1 MIEQTDC
8 SQDDFSQE
16 NESLNNLLLTY
27 SQYLLPKAGLG
38 NNFLE
43 AIEQLLTGL
52 KSLRSDTN
60 LTAIITPEIKSE
72 LCINQIPTKGWSIE
86 EVIQYIIIN
95 YLGNVPNYSGGYAP
109 LNIVPPSLTPAILAK
124 IACAII
130 NPNLANE
137 TYAGKTIEAEQL
149 AISHIAEI
157 VGFDQKLAGGY
168 FTSGGAASN
177 YWAVR
182 FALEKMFPGLGKK
195 GFKAFFDKEPVIIQ
209 SVLGHYTNINAARL
223 LGIGT
228 ENVISVPVTPNF
240 QISLEALQA
249 QMEETIQ
256 QGKQVVCLYLVAG
269 YTDSFGVD
277 DIKSVFEICETV
289 CQKYQIPKP
298 HIHVDAVVG
307 WIYGIFKNY
316 QITNNSL
323 GFNPDTLNSIEKLNN
338 LYANLCYADSIT
350 VAPHKHGLTSYIS
363 SALIFKNKQ
372 DMLLLQKDQ
381 EETPY
386 FTGDSFSSFPGAYTP
401 ESSRPGDGPLMIL
414 ANLYALG
421 YEGYQAMI
429 GYAIQQSN
437 ILKSKLQFSFNGSV
451 EVLNQNIPGTST
463 VWRFYPTGIEAQ
475 AAYKRELFGTS
486 EEERIFTQKMNEY
499 NHNLFEKS
507 QVIRSANTPILGYSD
522 QVIVGQSGTPI
533 SGWKC
538 ILINPFVDITSVI
551 DHLRAILNQ

>member
-1 MIEQTDC
+1 MIEQTN
-8 SQDDFSQE
+8 QNKDDFNQKNYHLE
-16 NESLNNLLLTY
+16 NLLLTY
-27 SQYLLPKAGLG
+27 RQYLLPNAGLG
-38 NNFLE
+38 NNFLA

-52 KSLRSDTN
+52 ESIRSDKN
-60 LTAIITPEIKSE
+60 LTATITPETKSE
-72 LCINQIPTKGWSIE
+72 LCTNQIPAKGWPIK
-86 EVIQYIIIN
+86 EVIQHIILN

-109 LNIVPPSLTPAILAK
+109 LNIIPPSLTPAILAK

-137 TYAGKTIEAEQL
+137 TYAGKTLEAEQI
-149 AISHIAEI
+149 AIAHLAEI
-157 VGFDQKLAGGY
+157 VGFDPKLAGGY

-195 GFKAFFDKEPVIIQ
+195 GFKAFSDQEPVVIQ
-209 SVLGHYTNINAARL
+209 SVLGHFTNVNAARL

-228 ENVISVPVTPNF
+228 ENIITVPVTPSF
-240 QISLEALQA
+240 QISLEALQS
-249 QMEETIQ
+249 QMEEVIQ
-256 QGKQVVCLYLVAG
+256 QGKQIVCIYLVAG

-277 DIKSVFEICETV
+277 DIKRVFEICETI
-289 CQKYQIPKP
+289 CQKYHVPKP
-298 HIHVDAVVG
+298 HLHIDAVVG
-307 WIYGIFKNY
+307 WIYGIFQNY
-316 QITNNSL
+316 EIANNPL
-323 GFNPDTLNSIEKLNN
+323 AFNPGTLDSIEKLNHLYSN
-338 LYANLCYADSIT
+338 LYYADSIT

-372 DMLLLQKDQ
+372 DLLLLQKDQ

-429 GYAIQQSN
+429 GYAIQQTN
-437 ILKSKLQFSFNGSV
+437 ILKSKLQSSFNNSV
-451 EVLNQNIPGTST
+451 AVLNQNIPGTST
-463 VWRFYPTGIEAQ
+463 LWRFYPTGIDAQEAYQ
-475 AAYKRELFGTS
+475 RELFGTS
-486 EEERIFTQKMNEY
+486 EADRIFTQKMNDY
-499 NHNLFEKS
+499 NHNLFGKS
-507 QVIRSANTPILGYSD
+507 KVIRSSNTPILGYSN

-551 DHLRAILNQ
+551 DHLIEILNQ